1 MTHQEIDAVDV
12 SNLRTRLGQNSV
24 EEKLTKLWVDHC
36 LRALGARGA
45 VAAE

>member
-1 MTHQEIDAVDV
+1 VDFA
-12 SNLRTRLGQNSV
+12 NLRARLAQNSV

-45 VAAE
+45 AAD